1 MNGFYIFYKTYRN
14 NIDTKLFVK
23 RLSILT
29 KEEMDFYVNTCQ
41 RKDKIKNIAN
51 KIFQK
56 YNKNKRLYPNNL
68 LTEKG
73 FFFMD

>member
-1 MNGFYIFYKTYRN
+1 M
-14 NIDTKLFVK
+14 
-23 RLSILT
+23 LT
-29 KEEMDFYVNTCQ
+29 LVIDFYVNTCQ

-68 LTEKG
+68 LIEKG

>member
-1 MNGFYIFYKTYRN
+1 MNGFYAFYKAYRN
-14 NIDTKLFVK
+14 EIHVTLFVK

-29 KEEMDFYVNTCQ
+29 KEEIDIYVSNSK
-41 RKDKIKNIAN
+41 RKDKTKNIAN

-56 YNKNKRLYPNNL
+56 YNKNRRLYPNNL
-68 LTEKG
+68 LEEKG